1 MSYEIFIHPLAYTSQ
16 EIAAKTRCA
25 WKRNRVNGTL
35 LMAVITGSHKISLDT
50 YGRAELERATGYDD
64 WQLKMNLSRAFPAV
78 RSAPCR
84 RLAISLA

>member
-1 MSYEIFIHPLAYTSQ
+1 
-16 EIAAKTRCA
+16 
-25 WKRNRVNGTL
+25 
-35 LMAVITGSHKISLDT
+35 MAVITGSHKISLDT